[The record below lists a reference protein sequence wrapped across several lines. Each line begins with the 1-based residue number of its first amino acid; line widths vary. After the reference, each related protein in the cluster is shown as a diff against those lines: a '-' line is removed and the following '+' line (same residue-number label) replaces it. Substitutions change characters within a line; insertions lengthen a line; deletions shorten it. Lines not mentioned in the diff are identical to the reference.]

1 MMVIRNVVR
10 VLRAFFKAWWL
21 VLRGQAITTPPA
33 RPHEDV
39 WAWIQDSTLRLD
51 TVVRIADKAGW
62 GKSQRE
68 ALKLKLDGRDT
79 SLELVLAALRHNLTR
94 EYPML
99 LNADV
104 AYNLLTLQA
113 LNVNDTYR
121 VMRFATHEALAGT
134 PLAGALAALQ
144 ARLQACPAPAPTP
157 S

>member
-1 MMVIRNVVR
+1 MKPVRNVRR
-10 VLRAFFKAWWL
+10 VLSAFFRAWWL
-21 VLRGQAITTPPA
+21 VLRGQAITTPPT

-39 WAWIQDSTLRLD
+39 WAWAQACMLRLD
-51 TVVRIADKAGW
+51 TVIRIADKAGW

-68 ALKLKLDGRDT
+68 ALKLKLDGRDI
-79 SLELVLAALRHNLTR
+79 SLETVLAALRHNLTR

-99 LNADV
+99 LKANV

-121 VMRFATHEALAGT
+121 VMRFATHPTLEST
-134 PLAGALAALQ
+134 PLAGALTALQ
-144 ARLQACPAPAPTP
+144 ASLEACPVPAPTP